1 MWRTRLCA
9 LVVTFVAGVIP
20 LHAGFVKFWQLNE
33 TEGPNS
39 SDFFYEGMPACDFG
53 LGVLERATGE
63 HFRSV
68 AAARAWLDARHIP
81 R

>member
-20 LHAGFVKFWQLNE
+20 LRAGFMKFWQLNE

-53 LGVLERATGE
+53 LGVLE
-63 HFRSV
+63 
-68 AAARAWLDARHIP
+68 
-81 R
+81 